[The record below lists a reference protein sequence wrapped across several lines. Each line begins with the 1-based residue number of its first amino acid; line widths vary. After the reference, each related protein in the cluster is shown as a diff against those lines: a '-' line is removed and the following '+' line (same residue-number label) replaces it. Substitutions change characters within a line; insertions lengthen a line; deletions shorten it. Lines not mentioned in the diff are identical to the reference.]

1 VRGLSISNKD
11 KMFRDVISTLMC
23 YFEVDTVKIT
33 MEHHIHY
40 NFKIEIKNLMKLVEA
55 GYMSR
60 DGNNFKINKKVMPY
74 LRAIATVFDQY
85 FDQNSS
91 DIISRCVHE
100 SEG

>member
-1 VRGLSISNKD
+1 
-11 KMFRDVISTLMC
+11 
-23 YFEVDTVKIT
+23 
-33 MEHHIHY
+33 
-40 NFKIEIKNLMKLVEA
+40 MKLVEA